1 MTYLLSKNL
10 LIKDCSSKKG
20 FNGGIYI
27 RLAVR
32 AEEENNILINEL
44 KTVFM

>member
-1 MTYLLSKNL
+1 MTCLLSKDL

-20 FNGGIYI
+20 FDGGVYI

-32 AEEENNILINEL
+32 TEKENNLLINEL
-44 KTVFM
+44 KNYF